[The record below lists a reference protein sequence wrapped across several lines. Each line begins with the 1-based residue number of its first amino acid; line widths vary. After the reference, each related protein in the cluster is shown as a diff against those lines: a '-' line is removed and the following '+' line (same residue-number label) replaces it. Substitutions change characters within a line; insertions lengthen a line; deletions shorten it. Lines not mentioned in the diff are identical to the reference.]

1 MIWNPASDFE
11 NSNWRRK
18 KQIARLI
25 FVFLP
30 AAATPSHCWGP
41 SVCSSRLAFRPPPP
55 IPGHPRLT
63 RDFWPAGGQRWPTD
77 SHSVWPDATAP
88 QRLSRDANVNVKGKK
103 YDSLKVRS
111 LFFDWPAF
119 WQEEALLKCRPD
131 ATYLP
136 LSKAGQTVDSQHTLN
151 WPELRL
157 NGNVL
162 SFHINAKLTVCI
174 RYLSNKGRIF
184 VR

>member
-63 RDFWPAGGQRWPTD
+63 RDFWPAGGQLYCRGWGPWLLLARWPTLANWLTLGLARCNCASATVKRRKCWCKREEIWFSEGEKSLLWLACILTGGSLTKIQAGCNLPSPLKSWTD
-77 SHSVWPDATAP
+77 SRQP
-88 QRLSRDANVNVKGKK
+88 
-103 YDSLKVRS
+103 
-111 LFFDWPAF
+111 
-119 WQEEALLKCRPD
+119 
-131 ATYLP
+131 TYLK
-136 LSKAGQTVDSQHTLN
+136 LAGTETK
-151 WPELRL
+151 WKRP
-157 NGNVL
+157 
-162 SFHINAKLTVCI
+162 
-174 RYLSNKGRIF
+174 
-184 VR
+184 